1 MDRTKRPFIVLYR
14 WKLRPGSEDLFIE
27 AWTAATRRL
36 LSAGSLGSRL
46 HRGNDGIW
54 YSYAQWP
61 SEEARR
67 NAFSAPSGADTR
79 QRMASAILDEYP
91 EVVLESIS
99 DHLQPIDGAIR

>member
-1 MDRTKRPFIVLYR
+1 MSRTDKPFTVLYR
-14 WKLRPGSEDLFIE
+14 WKLRPGSEDVCVE

-54 YSYAQWP
+54 YSYA
-61 SEEARR
+61 
-67 NAFSAPSGADTR
+67 
-79 QRMASAILDEYP
+79 ILQEYP
-91 EVVLESIS
+91 EVILESIS